1 MYQSPVFMAYYCLY
15 MCVCVCVCVCV
26 SLVEAVRLLQMKSFS
41 LDIHRLSKW
50 QAPCCGCRL
59 YQKHRLLLGF
69 YCQLKAIIIPGL
81 VPSITVYTCR
91 LCFLPQHPI
100 SFPFVRNPNIWGSLL
115 ATVYTTSKS
124 GRLQFELPK
133 FSSQVNLQN
142 VGYLVGKS
150 LLRILH

>member
-1 MYQSPVFMAYYCLY
+1 MAYYCLY
-15 MCVCVCVCVCV
+15 MCVCVCVCV

>member
-1 MYQSPVFMAYYCLY
+1 MPVFELFKNVPKSCVYGILLS
-15 MCVCVCVCVCV
+15 VCVCVCVCV
-26 SLVEAVRLLQMKSFS
+26 YVPLVEAVRPLQMKSFS

-81 VPSITVYTCR
+81 VLSITVYTCR

-115 ATVYTTSKS
+115 APTYTASKS
-124 GRLQFELPK
+124 CGLHFQLPK
-133 FSSQVNLQN
+133 FSLQA
-142 VGYLVGKS
+142 
-150 LLRILH
+150 